1 MTLLLISNTFHAS
14 GDFITY
20 RLWTNVTHSSS
31 IYIIHFE
38 PIPHIILVSLL
49 LASTK
54 PSKVFQCF
62 FSQIWKDCII
72 PRNHPLMTSTINGQF
87 FDPLLPKFTLFKLG
101 QNWKVGF
108 QCFFSQIWK
117 DCIIPRNHPLMTST
131 INGQFFD
138 PLLPKF
144 TLFKLGQ
151 NWKVG
156 FRVSPNS
163 RVYVFLN
170 IETIKVKLKFV

>member
-38 PIPHIILVSLL
+38 QIPHIILVSLL

-54 PSKVFQCF
+54 SSTVFQCF

-87 FDPLLPKFTLFKLG
+87 FDPMLPRFTLFKLG
-101 QNWKVGF
+101 QNWKV
-108 QCFFSQIWK
+108 CF
-117 DCIIPRNHPLMTST
+117 M
-131 INGQFFD
+131 
-138 PLLPKF
+138 
-144 TLFKLGQ
+144 
-151 NWKVG
+151 
-156 FRVSPNS
+156 VSPNS
-163 RVYVFLN
+163 RDCFFEHWDNKSQMEICITTLWNELLN
-170 IETIKVKLKFV
+170 SHLFTGSETYRFFCYFI